1 MALWCRWRT
10 PLTHCSYTSH
20 RHQLCL
26 FKVTQVQASELTDLP
41 QNRKALECV
50 LRSTVLTHGQP
61 TTSRTHT
68 YILPIFAVVCICIYF
83 LVFVLLPCWQM
94 KMNITLN
101 ISLMLQTVECYDNSL
116 KCILFVCF
124 LLSLL
129 IIVYFL
135 NFLFL
140 SSMLQFSGE

>member
-1 MALWCRWRT
+1 
-10 PLTHCSYTSH
+10 
-20 RHQLCL
+20 
-26 FKVTQVQASELTDLP
+26 
-41 QNRKALECV
+41 
-50 LRSTVLTHGQP
+50 
-61 TTSRTHT
+61 
-68 YILPIFAVVCICIYF
+68 
-83 LVFVLLPCWQM
+83 M

-101 ISLMLQTVECYDNSL
+101 ISLMLQTVEYYENSL

-129 IIVYFL
+129 IVVYFL